1 MQEMRLTQLVV
12 LCIDVE
18 NEAEHIVTDEFKLL
32 DEDFESSVSATF
44 NNHSI
49 YTGLDIKLSVP
60 GLDHN
65 LAYIFHSW
73 CYDILY
79 WKQHN
84 SSTINNPTTIYNL
97 AKSLS
102 HEASPWET
110 IGTNAD
116 GWLDPPSRIE
126 TLIGDLND
134 DESAKWQPGFLSRLP
149 AEIRAPIW
157 GYVGMRSAYSS
168 FFLVSR
174 ETSKLVGKVRMS
186 GKRSLRIERGD
197 VVRSGVTRF
206 FGSDY
211 VNVLENFGGGA
222 RDYKDVLIEEE
233 VKSINVIAGLPGICA
248 LQFKGEDW
256 ESKWLGTVPNGG
268 QVWYGTLEN
277 PGLAIDTIFTVS
289 SAARSF
295 DNGINFIAGFDMS
308 RHQAQRKHTSTTDVG
323 SARLPTPS
331 HRNSYTTRGGDVPTM
346 ANADSNEIRVHAVFT
361 TVSWQ
366 GSCHRTYILL

>member
-1 MQEMRLTQLVV
+1 M

-32 DEDFESSVSATF
+32 NEDFESSVSATF
-44 NNHSI
+44 DTHPT
-49 YTGLDIKLSVP
+49 YTGLDIKLGVP

-65 LAYIFHSW
+65 LAYVFHSW
-73 CYDILY
+73 CYDILC
-79 WKQHN
+79 WKQNN
-84 SSTINNPTTIYNL
+84 SPTINNPTTIYNL

-134 DESAKWQPGFLSRLP
+134 DESAKWQPGFLWRLP

-168 FFLVSR
+168 FFLVSK
-174 ETSKLVGKVRMS
+174 ETSELVRKMGKS
-186 GKRSLRIERGD
+186 GKRGLSLGKGD
-197 VVRSGVTRF
+197 VVRCGVTRF

-211 VNVLENFGGGA
+211 IKVLENVERTEKG
-222 RDYKDVLIEEE
+222 DNDVLIEEE
-233 VKSINVIAGLPGICA
+233 VKSIKVIAGLPGICA

-289 SAARSF
+289 FATRSF
-295 DNGINFIAGFDMS
+295 DNGTNFKAGFDMS
-308 RHQAQRKHTSTTDVG
+308 RHQAQRKHTSTIDVG
-323 SARLPTPS
+323 STRLSLTSHGNSHTARRS
-331 HRNSYTTRGGDVPTM
+331 DVPAM
-346 ANADSNEIRVHAVFT
+346 ANANPDKIRVHAVPT

-366 GSCHRTYILL
+366 GGCDRTHLLL